1 MGCLAS
7 LIRPPEMYYP
17 MSQWDLLG
25 FEKSHISGKK
35 YNAVLASKRDGR
47 ELRIP
52 FGSTGYWQY
61 EDSTGMNLYKDRNHY
76 DIRRRYRF
84 QQRHFRNL
92 VPGMYSPSY
101 FSYHYLW

>member
-1 MGCLAS
+1 
-7 LIRPPEMYYP
+7 MYDP

-76 DIRRRYRF
+76 DVRRRYRF
-84 QQRHFRNL
+84 QQRHFHSL